1 MYVDTMYICKKKTTM
16 KKVFGILMIVA
27 ATMTI
32 SSCAKYD
39 EGSNFTL
46 LSAKS
51 RVINVWTVSAWTADG
66 NDILSFN
73 VVDQID
79 VQKDNIVQVTSTVL
93 GTTTDTGTW
102 MLSDDKATITFTNS
116 AGDVTTYTILKL
128 TKDEMKLSNTTN
140 NVTYIMTLVT
150 K

>member
-1 MYVDTMYICKKKTTM
+1 M

-51 RVINVWTVSAWTADG
+51 RVINVWTVSAWTANG
-66 NDILSFN
+66 NDIMSFN

-79 VQKDNIVQVTSTVL
+79 VKKDNTVAV
-93 GTTTDTGTW
+93 TTTVFGTVTDNGTW
-102 MLSDDKATITFTNS
+102 VLSDDKATLTFTDS
-116 AGDVTTYTILKL
+116 AGDATAYTILKL
-128 TKDEMKLSNTTN
+128 TKDEMKLSNTSN
-140 NVTYIMTLVT
+140 SVEYIMTLVT

>member
-1 MYVDTMYICKKKTTM
+1 M

-51 RVINVWTVSAWTADG
+51 RVINVWTVSAWTANG
-66 NDILSFN
+66 NDIMSFN
-73 VVDQID
+73 AVDQID
-79 VQKDNIVQVTSTVL
+79 VKKDNTVAV
-93 GTTTDTGTW
+93 TTTVSGTVTDNGTW
-102 MLSDDKATITFTNS
+102 VLSDDKATLTFTDS
-116 AGDVTTYTILKL
+116 AGDATAYTILKL
-128 TKDEMKLSNTTN
+128 TKDEMKLSNTSN
-140 NVTYIMTLVT
+140 SVEYIMTLVT

>member
-1 MYVDTMYICKKKTTM
+1 M

-51 RVINVWTVSAWTADG
+51 RVINVWKVTAWTANG
-66 NDILSFN
+66 NDIMSFN
-73 VVDQID
+73 TVDQID
-79 VQKDNIVQVTSTVL
+79 VQKDNVVAVTTTVL
-93 GTTTDTGTW
+93 GTMTDTGTW
-102 MLSDDKATITFTNS
+102 ALSDDKATITFTDSSGS
-116 AGDVTTYTILKL
+116 ATTYTILKL
-128 TKDEMKLSNTTN
+128 TKDEMKLSNTSN
-140 NVTYIMTLVT
+140 SVTYIMTLGT

>member
-1 MYVDTMYICKKKTTM
+1 MLILCTFAKKTTM

-51 RVINVWTVSAWTADG
+51 RVINVWTVSAWTANG
-66 NDILSFN
+66 NDIMSFN
-73 VVDQID
+73 AVDQID
-79 VQKDNIVQVTSTVL
+79 VKKDNTVAVTTTVL
-93 GTTTDTGTW
+93 GTVTDNGTW
-102 MLSDDKATITFTNS
+102 VLSDDKATLTFTDS
-116 AGDVTTYTILKL
+116 AGDATAYTILKL
-128 TKDEMKLSNTTN
+128 TKDEMKLSNTSN
-140 NVTYIMTLVT
+140 SVEYIMTLVT

>member
-1 MYVDTMYICKKKTTM
+1 
-16 KKVFGILMIVA
+16 MIVA

-51 RVINVWTVSAWTADG
+51 RVINVWTVSAWTANG
-66 NDILSFN
+66 NDIMSFN
-73 VVDQID
+73 AVDQID
-79 VQKDNIVQVTSTVL
+79 VKKDNTVAV
-93 GTTTDTGTW
+93 TTTVFGTVTDNGTGV
-102 MLSDDKATITFTNS
+102 LSDDKATLTFTDS
-116 AGDVTTYTILKL
+116 AGDATAYTILKL
-128 TKDEMKLSNTTN
+128 TKDEMKLSNTSN
-140 NVTYIMTLVT
+140 SVEYIMTLVT

>member
-1 MYVDTMYICKKKTTM
+1 M

-51 RVINVWTVSAWTADG
+51 RVVNVWKVSAWTANG
-66 NDILSFN
+66 NDIMSFN

-79 VQKDNIVQVTSTVL
+79 VQKDNIVTVTSTVF

-102 MLSDDKATITFTNS
+102 VLSDDKATLTFTDS
-116 AGDVTTYTILKL
+116 AGDATAYTILKL
-128 TKDEMKLSNTTN
+128 TKDEMKLSNTSN
-140 NVTYIMTLVT
+140 SVEYIMTLVT

>member
-1 MYVDTMYICKKKTTM
+1 M
-16 KKVFGILMIVA
+16 KKVFGIFMIVA

-51 RVINVWTVSAWTADG
+51 RVINTWKVTAWTADG

-73 VVDQID
+73 AVDQID
-79 VQKDNIVQVTSTVL
+79 VKKDNTVSVTSSTFL
-93 GTTTDTGTW
+93 GTIVDNGTW
-102 MLSDDKATITFTNS
+102 VLSDDKSTITLTDASGS
-116 AGDVTTYTILKL
+116 ATTYTILQL
-128 TKDEMKLSNTTN
+128 TKDIMKLSNTSN
-140 NVTYIMTLVT
+140 SVTYIMTLGS

>member
-1 MYVDTMYICKKKTTM
+1 MLILCTFAKKTTM

-51 RVINVWTVSAWTADG
+51 RVINVWTVSAWTANG
-66 NDILSFN
+66 NDIMSFN
-73 VVDQID
+73 AVDQID
-79 VQKDNIVQVTSTVL
+79 VKKDNTVAV
-93 GTTTDTGTW
+93 TTTVSGTVTDNGTW
-102 MLSDDKATITFTNS
+102 VLSDDKATLTFTDS
-116 AGDVTTYTILKL
+116 AGDATAYTILKL
-128 TKDEMKLSNTTN
+128 TKDEMKLSNTSN
-140 NVTYIMTLVT
+140 SVEYIMTLVT

>member
-1 MYVDTMYICKKKTTM
+1 
-16 KKVFGILMIVA
+16 MIVA

-51 RVINVWTVSAWTADG
+51 RVVNVWNVSAWTADG
-66 NDILSFN
+66 NDIMSFN
-73 VVDQID
+73 TID
-79 VQKDNIVQVTSTVL
+79 KIEVKKDNTVARTNTVMVF
-93 GTTTDTGTW
+93 GNPYTTTDNGTW
-102 MLSDDKATITFTNS
+102 VLSDDKATLTLTDS
-116 AGDVTTYTILKL
+116 AGDATAYTILKL
-128 TKDEMKLSNTTN
+128 TKDEMKLSNTSN
-140 NVTYIMTLVT
+140 SVEYIMTLVT

>member
-1 MYVDTMYICKKKTTM
+1 MYICKKKIM

-46 LSAKS
+46 LTAKS
-51 RVINVWTVSAWTADG
+51 RVVNVWTISAWVANG

-73 VVDQID
+73 TVESID
-79 VQKDNIVQVTSTVL
+79 VKKDNTVAI
-93 GTTTDTGTW
+93 TTNIFGASVDNGTW
-102 MLSDDKATITFTNS
+102 ALNDEKSTITFTDS
-116 AGDVTTYTILKL
+116 SGSPSTYTIVRL
-128 TKDEMKLSNTTN
+128 TKDEMKLSSTN
-140 NVTYIMTLVT
+140 NGVTYIMTLVS

>member
-1 MYVDTMYICKKKTTM
+1 MFLLCTFAKKTTM

-51 RVINVWTVSAWTADG
+51 RVINTWKVTAWTANG
-66 NDILSFN
+66 NDIMSFN
-73 VVDQID
+73 TVDQID
-79 VQKDNIVQVTSTVL
+79 VKKDNTVAVTTQVFGTV
-93 GTTTDTGTW
+93 TDNGTW
-102 MLSDDKATITFTNS
+102 ALSDDKSTITFTDSSGS
-116 AGDVTTYTILKL
+116 ATTYTILQL
-128 TKDEMKLSNTTN
+128 TKDIMKLSNTSN
-140 NVTYIMTLVT
+140 SVEYIMTLGT

>member
-1 MYVDTMYICKKKTTM
+1 MR
-16 KKVFGILMIVA
+16 KVFGILVIVA

-51 RVINVWTVSAWTADG
+51 RIINVWTVSAWTANG

-73 VVDQID
+73 SISEID
-79 VQKDNIVQVTSTVL
+79 AKKDNTIAVTYPL
-93 GTTTDTGTW
+93 GIIDNGTW
-102 MLSDDKATITFTNS
+102 ALSDDKAKFIWTKNDGS
-116 AGDVTTYTILKL
+116 VTEYTIIKL
-128 TKDEMKLSNTTN
+128 SKDEMKIMNTSNS
-140 NVTYIMTLVT
+140 VTYIMTLVT

>member
-1 MYVDTMYICKKKTTM
+1 M

-51 RVINVWTVSAWTADG
+51 RVINVWTVSAWTANG
-66 NDILSFN
+66 NDIMSFN
-73 VVDQID
+73 AVDQID
-79 VQKDNIVQVTSTVL
+79 VKKDNTVAVTTTVL
-93 GTTTDTGTW
+93 GTVTDNGTW
-102 MLSDDKATITFTNS
+102 VLSDDKATLTFTDS
-116 AGDVTTYTILKL
+116 AGDATAYTILKL
-128 TKDEMKLSNTTN
+128 TKDEMKLSNTSN
-140 NVTYIMTLVT
+140 SVEYIMTLVT

>member
-1 MYVDTMYICKKKTTM
+1 M

-51 RVINVWTVSAWTADG
+51 RVINAWTVSAWTADG
-66 NDILSFN
+66 NDIMAFN
-73 VVDQID
+73 VVDEID
-79 VQKDNIVQVTSTVL
+79 VKKDNTVSVTTTVL
-93 GTTTDTGTW
+93 VTNTDTGTW
-102 MLSDDKATITFTNS
+102 TLSDDKATLTFTDS
-116 AGDVTTYTILKL
+116 AGASTAYTILKL
-128 TKDEMKLSNTTN
+128 TKDEMKLSNTDN
-140 NVTYIMTLVT
+140 GVEYIMTLVT

>member
-1 MYVDTMYICKKKTTM
+1 M

-51 RVINVWTVSAWTADG
+51 RVINTWKVTAWTANG
-66 NDILSFN
+66 NDIMSFN
-73 VVDQID
+73 TVDQID
-79 VQKDNIVQVTSTVL
+79 VKKDNTVAVTTTVF
-93 GTTTDTGTW
+93 GTTTDNGTW
-102 MLSDDKATITFTNS
+102 ALSDDKATITFTDSSGS
-116 AGDVTTYTILKL
+116 ATTYTILQL
-128 TKDEMKLSNTTN
+128 TKDIMKLSNTSN
-140 NVTYIMTLVT
+140 SVEYIMTLGT

>member
-1 MYVDTMYICKKKTTM
+1 M

-46 LSAKS
+46 LTAKS
-51 RVINVWTVSAWTADG
+51 RVINTWKVSSWTANG
-66 NDILSFN
+66 NDIMSVN
-73 VVDQID
+73 TIDQID
-79 VQKDNIVQVTSTVL
+79 VKKDNTISR
-93 GTTTDTGTW
+93 TDTYPILGSVVDNGTW
-102 MLSDDKATITFTNS
+102 AFNDDKSVFNWTKGDGSITE
-116 AGDVTTYTILKL
+116 YTILKL
-128 TKDEMKLSNTTN
+128 TKDEMKVSNVSN
-140 NVTYIMTLVT
+140 GVTYIMTLVT

>member
-1 MYVDTMYICKKKTTM
+1 
-16 KKVFGILMIVA
+16 MIVA

-51 RVINVWTVSAWTADG
+51 RVINVWKITAWTANG
-66 NDILSFN
+66 NDIISFN
-73 VVDQID
+73 TVDQID
-79 VQKDNIVQVTSTVL
+79 VKKDNTVAVTSTVL
-93 GTTTDTGTW
+93 GTTTDNGTW
-102 MLSDDKATITFTNS
+102 ALSDDKATITFTDSSGS
-116 AGDVTTYTILKL
+116 ATTYTIVQL
-128 TKDEMKLSNTTN
+128 TKDIMKLSSISNG
-140 NVTYIMTLVT
+140 VTYIMTLGT

>member
-1 MYVDTMYICKKKTTM
+1 M

-51 RVINVWTVSAWTADG
+51 RVVNVWNVSAWTADG
-66 NDILSFN
+66 NDIMSFN
-73 VVDQID
+73 TID
-79 VQKDNIVQVTSTVL
+79 KIEVKKDNTVARTNTVMVF
-93 GTTTDTGTW
+93 GNPYTTTDNGTW
-102 MLSDDKATITFTNS
+102 VLSDDKATLTLTDS
-116 AGDVTTYTILKL
+116 AGDATAYTILKL
-128 TKDEMKLSNTTN
+128 TKDEMKLSNTSN
-140 NVTYIMTLVT
+140 SVEYIMTLVT

>member
-1 MYVDTMYICKKKTTM
+1 M
-16 KKVFGILMIVA
+16 KKVFGILIIVA

-51 RVINVWTVSAWTADG
+51 RVVNVWNVSAWTADG
-66 NDILSFN
+66 NDIMSFN
-73 VVDQID
+73 TID
-79 VQKDNIVQVTSTVL
+79 KIEVKKDNTVARTNTVMVF
-93 GTTTDTGTW
+93 GNPYTTTDNGTW
-102 MLSDDKATITFTNS
+102 VLSDDKATLTLTDS
-116 AGDVTTYTILKL
+116 AGDATAYTILKL
-128 TKDEMKLSNTTN
+128 TKDEMKISSTSNS
-140 NVTYIMTLVT
+140 VEYIMTLVT